1 MSTTGQ
7 QRNPG
12 KRKTPQTASLLRCW
26 RGRTNSTVLERP
38 SGNSVSSQPVIGR
51 HTRSMIPNKL
61 QKRRRQIQVA
71 PKKIKSKHKDSLT
84 SILSRRMTS
93 CIFQK
98 PVTIITSHPENK
110 TRYRREEAQLKKPT
124 QLCALKRLQN
134 YQVGD
139 SKGGLSCPMK
149 FTIPIERIALGM
161 QDEANN
167 HSGIE
172 DLLTPG
178 EATSVQPPCLEKT
191 EQVALQLSPSFSSQ
205 GVTMPLPLHLSPS
218 YCIQVTKADILR
230 QTWKVKKAR
239 QRLAEALKADRL
251 ARQAENMR
259 EQRRVENT
267 R

>member
-61 QKRRRQIQVA
+61 QKRRQIQVA

-149 FTIPIERIALGM
+149 FTIPIEIIALGM

-205 GVTMPLPLHLSPS
+205 GVKMPLPLHLSPS